1 MHASLCKSSFVK
13 LENYAIKFLFCS
25 CVVLC
30 LCLVCLVSLSCVLCC
45 CLCLV
50 FGVCVFLLCL
60 VFVSLSCVLIFVF
73 IVFLSCVPCPSC
85 SCLCFVSV
93 FVSLSCVLEFVL
105 CLVSCVIVFVLCL
118 VLLSLSCVLCLC
130 LASCVLCRCLY
141 LCRFFVLCSSSLVPL
156 PVCTCCRYTICL
168 NRQWKSQTFSRIQ
181 RHGLSCLVLPCLA
194 FFRPFS
200 RDVFSCPVLSRLT
213 WLSCFALPLPHPI
226 CLIFRVL
233 SYYLSFVLVFAY
245 S

>member
-1 MHASLCKSSFVK
+1 MP
-13 LENYAIKFLFCS
+13 
-25 CVVLC
+25 
-30 LCLVCLVSLSCVLCC
+30 CVLCC

-50 FGVCVFLLCL
+50 SCVVVFVLYLVSCVCVFVLCDCLCL
-60 VFVSLSCVLIFVF
+60 VSCVV
-73 IVFLSCVPCPSC
+73 V
-85 SCLCFVSV
+85 
-93 FVSLSCVLEFVL
+93 FVL
-105 CLVSCVIVFVLCL
+105 CLVSLPCVMCL
-118 VLLSLSCVLCLC
+118 VPLSLSM
-130 LASCVLCRCLY
+130 S
-141 LCRFFVLCSSSLVPL
+141 FFVLCSSSLVPL

-181 RHGLSCLVLPCLA
+181 RHGLSCPVLPCLA
-194 FFRPFS
+194 FFRPFP

-226 CLIFRVL
+226 CLVLRVL